1 MIIPSKLQKGDII
14 RVIAPSR
21 SLSIVGDNI
30 QLATRRWEEEWFNV
44 TFSKHCKEIDEFNSS
59 SIDARIEDLHD
70 AFSDESVKGI
80 FTAIGGY
87 NANQLLQHIDYE
99 LIKAN
104 PKILCGFSDITV
116 LSNAIYQKTGLVTY
130 SWPHFSTRSMQ
141 KEFDY
146 NLEYF
151 KKCLMQEAPF
161 SIEASETWSDDLW
174 FLDQEN
180 RKVQK
185 NEGFWTIHEGDA
197 TGTIIGWHLR
207 CFSALQ
213 GTEYMPFLDN
223 SIVFIE
229 EDEEIIAGLFNR
241 GLQSLIHMKEFT
253 WVKGI
258 VIWRFQNKSTIDRN
272 LLEKIISI
280 KKELKK
286 LPIIANVNFGHTNP
300 ICTFPIGG
308 VCRIVAQEGKNKIDI
323 LIH

>member
-1 MIIPSKLQKGDII
+1 MIIPSKLQKGDRI

-30 QLATRRWEEEWFNV
+30 QLATRRWKEEWFNV

-87 NANQLLQHIDYE
+87 NANQLLQYIDYE

-130 SWPHFSTRSMQ
+130 SWPYFSTRSMQ

-151 KKCLMQEAPF
+151 KKCLMQEALF
-161 SIEASETWSDDLW
+161 SIEASETWSDDL
-174 FLDQEN
+174 
-180 RKVQK
+180 
-185 NEGFWTIHEGDA
+185 
-197 TGTIIGWHLR
+197 
-207 CFSALQ
+207 
-213 GTEYMPFLDN
+213 
-223 SIVFIE
+223 
-229 EDEEIIAGLFNR
+229 
-241 GLQSLIHMKEFT
+241 
-253 WVKGI
+253 
-258 VIWRFQNKSTIDRN
+258 
-272 LLEKIISI
+272 
-280 KKELKK
+280 
-286 LPIIANVNFGHTNP
+286 
-300 ICTFPIGG
+300 
-308 VCRIVAQEGKNKIDI
+308 
-323 LIH
+323 